1 MSATTAR
8 HSPHRPR
15 ETSWSSW
22 RRRHR
27 TEPTKSRR
35 SGGATGRDC
44 RDVRGQLRDDARHLG
59 WRLACEVEVAR
70 RLEQRFEPALLG
82 ALAQQRL
89 GRRAAAVGAVERR
102 RRRAAHR
109 VQRRDGGRV
118 AAIDDF
124 GRDVADVARR
134 AREAAAAPRRPH
146 RPLAPAGRAAARRDE
161 RLRLGEERL
170 RLGHHAR
177 RLCLVGAPVEDE
189 ALDLVGVDAADEH
202 HRARKLAGHARRRD
216 EQAARLQVRHGRQ
229 HGEGAVHTAQKVA
242 WRSSSSC
249 EPPLATRC
257 HRRRHALCTK
267 RCEPTQRH
275 GETRSPPC
283 SKQMRAA
290 AAGCARRDVL
300 RPSRLEEAMARGSW
314 RQPDGRRSR
323 RTPLWRADSM
333 ARERRDRWAPRRSRL
348 RSPPQTMT

>member
-22 RRRHR
+22 RRRHPHR
-27 TEPTKSRR
+27 ADEEQEVGRR
-35 SGGATGRDC
+35 DGPLLSHVC
-44 RDVRGQLRDDARHLG
+44 GQLRDDPGHLRR
-59 WRLACEVEVAR
+59 RLPREVEVAR

-109 VQRRDGGRV
+109 VQRRDGGRA

-124 GRDVADVARR
+124 GRDIADVARR

-177 RLCLVGAPVEDE
+177 RLRLVGAPVEE
-189 ALDLVGVDAADEH
+189 ALDLVGVGAADEH
-202 HRARKLAGHARRRD
+202 HHARANSPATLGAATSR
-216 EQAARLQVRHGRQ
+216 AARLQVRHGRQ
-229 HGEGAVHTAQKVA
+229 HGEGRGAHTAQKVA

-249 EPPLATRC
+249 EPPLAAALPPP
-257 HRRRHALCTK
+257 RRRAVHARLSDPT
-267 RCEPTQRH
+267 CERARR
-275 GETRSPPC
+275 TRSPPA
-283 SKQMRAA
+283 SKQMRQARPPRCPPELRA
-290 AAGCARRDVL
+290 AAGDSRMGGARGARRCGEPTRWRGGRRG
-300 RPSRLEEAMARGSW
+300 RPSLVEI
-314 RQPDGRRSR
+314 
-323 RTPLWRADSM
+323 
-333 ARERRDRWAPRRSRL
+333 
-348 RSPPQTMT
+348 